1 MEKPQILLVERH
13 RRAHQSF
20 ANALKKR
27 YAVTSVMS
35 GKQALTSAAA
45 LRPVALI
52 VDAISLNSPGDR
64 IVRMLKSEQT
74 APVVHLAEAL
84 ERSDADV
91 LLRAPVS
98 SRKLNTTL
106 NQLIAPHK
114 PGAHDALIVGPFRM
128 DIARRVLVVDDRQTQ
143 LTPKLALLVEV
154 FLRNPGVTLDRKQLM
169 ERVWQTDYL
178 GDTRTLDVHIR
189 WIRRAME
196 ADPAH
201 PRYLKTVRG
210 IGYRLELPAQPA
222 AAAVHVRGA
231 GRRRK

>member
-13 RRAHQSF
+13 RGAHQSF
-20 ANALKKR
+20 ASALRKH
-27 YAVTSVMS
+27 YTVTSVMS
-35 GKQALTSAAA
+35 GKQALMSAAS
-45 LRPVALI
+45 LYPVALVI
-52 VDAISLNSPGDR
+52 DAISLNSPGDR
-64 IVRMLKSEQT
+64 IARMLKSGQS

-91 LLRAPVS
+91 LLKAPVS
-98 SRKLNTTL
+98 IRKLNNTL

-114 PGAHDALIVGPFRM
+114 SSAHDALIVGPFHM
-128 DIARRVLVVDDRQTQ
+128 DVVRRVLTVDDRQTQ

-154 FLRNPGVTLDRKQLM
+154 FLRNPGATLDRRQLM

-189 WIRRAME
+189 WIRRAIE

-222 AAAVHVRGA
+222 AAVHVRGA
-231 GRRRK
+231 GRGRK

>member
-13 RRAHQSF
+13 RSAHQSF
-20 ANALKKR
+20 AAALKKR
-27 YAVTSVMS
+27 YTVISVMS
-35 GKQALTSAAA
+35 GKQALVIAESLHPA
-45 LRPVALI
+45 ALI

-64 IVRMLKSEQT
+64 IVRMLKSEQSE
-74 APVVHLAEAL
+74 PVIHLAQSL

-91 LLRAPVS
+91 LLNAPVS
-98 SRKLNTTL
+98 TRKLNATL
-106 NQLIAPHK
+106 DRLIAPLK
-114 PGAHDALIVGPFRM
+114 TNAHDALIVGPFHM
-128 DIARRVLVVDDRQTQ
+128 DIVRRVLVVDDKQTQ

-154 FLRNPGVTLDRKQLM
+154 FLRNPGATLDRKQLM

-189 WIRRAME
+189 WIRRAIE

-210 IGYRLELPAQPA
+210 IGYRLELPAPA
-222 AAAVHVRGA
+222 VALPARETT
-231 GRRRK
+231 RSRK